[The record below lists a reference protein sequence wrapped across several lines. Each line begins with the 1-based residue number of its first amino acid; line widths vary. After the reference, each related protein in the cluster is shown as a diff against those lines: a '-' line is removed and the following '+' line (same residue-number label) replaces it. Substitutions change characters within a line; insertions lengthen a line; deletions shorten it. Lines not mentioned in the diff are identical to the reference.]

1 MMRKEMLQGW
11 VKTLMNIQVP
21 VGLLDQITIPI
32 LAVAEEMKAEI
43 KKLMEEEKQGKEDNA
58 DADHPVQ
65 REDAQPEQL

>member
-1 MMRKEMLQGW
+1 MTREETLKGW

-43 KKLMEEEKQGKEDNA
+43 KKLMEEEKQAKEENEGANDPAQRAETKPGDN
-58 DADHPVQ
+58 
-65 REDAQPEQL
+65 